1 MNTNKQNLG
10 DTSKQDA
17 ASAIMFCL
25 GAAYLLIVMTM
36 MTPYT
41 RSLDDI
47 KITLIHVLGPPL
59 IIAYLALVGLGYV
72 EVPRRGVLY
81 PLGIYF
87 LVMIVSGLLARPY
100 CRWQS
105 WLGIQMA
112 WVLLGP
118 FLAFFSC
125 SGTRVWLKRVVG
137 FLMLLGLL
145 STVFGLLIRGY
156 EGTRVENGRIV
167 PSRNGLGYWLKA
179 PYDKERAAVDRQ
191 REKMQRQYEAITAKY
206 FRTAD
211 ETARRALAAN
221 VEELRTAV
229 KVLDDKILKLEEN
242 TIYRLANTFDG
253 SEGKTNMMSF
263 ILNRQF
269 YGAFLLL
276 MIPMA
281 VAFFLVSG
289 GWLQPLLAAPNQ
301 RGKWK
306 AFAPAVGQAFAI
318 LTVVLGA
325 ACLKYTECKISRYVG
340 APAVFVLFI
349 LLMFFVARLPQRHHL
364 RAFAALAGLGVF
376 AAAAAFVLAG
386 GSILNIF
393 RPERW
398 QAIIDDVK
406 VSIIARQVIWG
417 GSIGIWL
424 SSIQDFLIGSG
435 PTTFGIMF
443 PVFRRPDYFLFEISH
458 RTLSSHNYFMDLLCD
473 TGILG
478 FSSFMAFLGFL
489 FWKCLML
496 IRRDPDI
503 TKRILAVGVVTG
515 LSGFFVNNF
524 VSPNARWCIGAIQL
538 WAGLGVMAG
547 MINRPRKRD
556 DTRRPFK
563 PPTELQRKTALVL
576 CALSVVG
583 GVYTSVHGVR
593 FFQAS
598 MVNNEA
604 LVVMRDGAPQTLVES
619 YDAAIQNA
627 ENAARDPKLSP
638 EDRQRKADEAESYR
652 NAFEEQRQNAMDLF
666 VKSIALDPNITTN
679 YYKLATLQYAGPR
692 MLPEREDYEVAL
704 KTYMK
709 LQEYCPEYAQIR
721 LNLGSGY
728 LRLGMLDQAV
738 KECRRAA
745 RMTIDAD
752 SRSANM
758 MFLQCLLQAARQR
771 GSPALAEGDIED
783 VDALARK
790 LRKGSDPISR
800 YVMESLPEPAKRAL
814 QAYRGKKASE
824 EEKAELARKLAEG
837 LNPLVKS
844 PGLYQEDRFAGVRLS
859 QSTRERLED
868 KPRDERQLAR
878 LNRALLADAFPDMI
892 AMDPEEEAVRNCKR
906 LVDWWDNLIR
916 KNTYIS
922 PSRMR
927 ARRNEILESLAN
939 RYADQARNGGSYP
952 EEIRAWH
959 YLYQLAPQSRAALEG
974 LLYAYTE
981 HNDLQSLREFLE
993 KKLGERP
1000 ADLYLRSWLARTY
1013 ILTGNPREAKRQ
1025 VLILQKMDPQ
1035 REEIYYLLYSIHNQA
1050 GNKELARKNAALYQE
1065 AGHTEQ
1071 WLKEVKE
1078 FLRADKPEAPKEKG

>member
-10 DTSKQDA
+10 DTSKQDVG
-17 ASAIMFCL
+17 SAIMFCL

-47 KITLIHVLGPPL
+47 KVTLIHVLGPPL
-59 IIAYLALVGLGYV
+59 IIAYLALVGLGCV

-125 SGTRVWLKRVVG
+125 SGPRVWLKRVVG

-167 PSRNGLGYWLKA
+167 PSRNGLGYWLRA
-179 PYDKERAAVDRQ
+179 PYDKEKDAVDWQ
-191 REKMQRQYEAITAKY
+191 REENQRQYEAITAKY

-221 VEELRTAV
+221 ADELRISV
-229 KVLDDKILKLEEN
+229 KVLKDKIQKIEEN

-253 SEGKTNMMSF
+253 NEGKTNMMSF

-281 VAFFLVSG
+281 VAFFLISG
-289 GWLQPLLAAPNQ
+289 GWLQPLLAAPNL

-306 AFAPAVGQAFAI
+306 AFLPALGQAFAV
-318 LTVVLGA
+318 LTIVLGA
-325 ACLKYTECKISRYVG
+325 ACLKYTGCKVSRYVG
-340 APAVFVLFI
+340 APVVFVLFI
-349 LLMFFVARLPQRHHL
+349 LLLFFVARLPQRHRL
-364 RAFAALAGLGVF
+364 RVFAVLAGLGVV
-376 AAAAAFVLAG
+376 AVPAAFVLAG
-386 GSILNIF
+386 GSILNTF

-398 QAIIDDVK
+398 QAIMSDVN
-406 VSIIARQVIWG
+406 VSVVARQVIWG

-424 SSIQDFLIGSG
+424 SSIQDFFIGSG

-443 PVFRRPDYFLFEISH
+443 PMFRRPDYFLFEISH
-458 RTLSSHNYFMDLLCD
+458 RTLSSHNYFVDLLCD

-478 FSSFMAFLGFL
+478 FSSFMAFLSFL

-515 LSGFFVNNF
+515 LSGFLVNNF
-524 VSPNARWCIGAIQL
+524 VSPNARWPIGAIQL
-538 WAGLGVMAG
+538 WAGLGIMAG

-556 DTRRPFK
+556 DTRQPFN

-583 GVYTSVHGVR
+583 GIYTGVHGVR

-598 MVNNEA
+598 MLNNEA
-604 LVVMRDGAPQTLVES
+604 LVIMRDGPGQTLTDV
-619 YDAAIQNA
+619 YGAVIQSA
-627 ENAARDPKLSP
+627 ENAARDPQLSP
-638 EDRQRKADEAESYR
+638 EDRQRKADEAEGYR
-652 NAFEEQRQNAMDLF
+652 NGFEEQRQNAMDLF
-666 VKSIALDPNITTN
+666 VKSIALDPNYTTN
-679 YYKLATLQYAGPR
+679 YYKLGTLQYAGPK
-692 MLPEREDYEVAL
+692 MLPEREDYETAL
-704 KTYMK
+704 KTYRK
-709 LQEYCPEYAQIR
+709 LQQYCPEYAQIR
-721 LNLGSGY
+721 LNLGFGY
-728 LRLGMLDQAV
+728 QRLGMLDQAV
-738 KECRRAA
+738 KEFRRAA

-752 SRSANM
+752 ATSANM
-758 MFLQCLLQAARQR
+758 VFLQYLLQAARLR
-771 GSPALAEGDIED
+771 GSPALAAGDIED

-790 LRKGSDPISR
+790 LRKGSDPTSR
-800 YVMESLPEPAKRAL
+800 YVMESLPEPAKSAL

-824 EEKAELARKLAEG
+824 EEKAELTQKLAAG
-837 LNPLVKS
+837 LNPLLTA
-844 PGLYQEDRFAGVRLS
+844 PTLYQEDRFAGVRLS

-868 KPRDERQLAR
+868 KPREERQLAR
-878 LNRALLADAFPDMI
+878 LNRALLADAFPDLI

-916 KNTYIS
+916 KNTYVS
-922 PSRMR
+922 PSRIR
-927 ARRNEILESLAN
+927 AQRNEILENLAN
-939 RYADQARNGGSYP
+939 LYADQARNGGSYQ

-959 YLYQLAPQSRAALEG
+959 YLYQLAPQNRAALEG

-1013 ILTGNPREAKRQ
+1013 ILAGNPREAKRQ

-1035 REEIYYLLYSIHNQA
+1035 REEIPYLLYSIYNQA
-1050 GNKELARKNAALYQE
+1050 GNKELARKNAALYQ
-1065 AGHTEQ
+1065 GHTAQ
-1071 WLKEVKE
+1071 WLKEVQE
-1078 FLRADKPEAPKEKG
+1078 FLRADKPEAGKEKG